1 MALVSLEEF
10 YTNAPSDIADKDKI
24 QNNEHL
30 QRLARLEY
38 EKLQR
43 EEQSDDLNTLKHEKE
58 ALQSH
63 ISKKQENLSN
73 LKPQLSTILQATE
86 PVQKLLDM
94 PLNEERDQMDKAKYL
109 PRPLF
114 VLFSETRAYGKACDS
129 DIHVSIDGDIEE
141 TKADFDSKLAKR
153 LSTTGDNHEADDE
166 EEPKEEEEDENDSKK
181 KKKKSTSSKS

>member
-63 ISKKQENLSN
+63 ISKKQEN
-73 LKPQLSTILQATE
+73 
-86 PVQKLLDM
+86 
-94 PLNEERDQMDKAKYL
+94 R
-109 PRPLF
+109 
-114 VLFSETRAYGKACDS
+114 
-129 DIHVSIDGDIEE
+129 
-141 TKADFDSKLAKR
+141 
-153 LSTTGDNHEADDE
+153 
-166 EEPKEEEEDENDSKK
+166 ENDQRHS
-181 KKKKSTSSKS
+181 

>member
-1 MALVSLEEF
+1 MQKEVTKCLQYKSADEDMTLVSLEEF
-10 YTNAPSDIADKDKI
+10 YAKAPSDIADKNKI

-58 ALQSH
+58 ALESH

-86 PVQKLLDM
+86 PVQKLLNM

-114 VLFSETRAYGKACDS
+114 VLFSETRAYGKACGKCF
-129 DIHVSIDGDIEE
+129 IIQKYLKCI
-141 TKADFDSKLAKR
+141 
-153 LSTTGDNHEADDE
+153 
-166 EEPKEEEEDENDSKK
+166 
-181 KKKKSTSSKS
+181 